1 VTEQGPVVGVLALQ
15 GDVRE
20 HQRVLAGCGLR
31 STLVRRP
38 AELAEVDA
46 LILPGGESTTMSRL
60 LVAFDLMQPLRA
72 RLAADMPAYGSCA
85 GMILLGRE
93 ILNGRLDQQ
102 QLAALDVVVRRNAF
116 GRQVD
121 SFEAD
126 LDFVGVPGAP
136 VRAVFIRAPWV
147 EQAGAGVE
155 VLARVPDIPA
165 AGRAAGR
172 IVAVR
177 QGSVLA
183 TAFHPELTGD
193 HRVHQLFAEMVQ
205 RSSGARVSASGRDWQ
220 PRKSRYERPF
230 EMGDHQAQE
239 GRGRCQAG

>member
-1 VTEQGPVVGVLALQ
+1 MGVLALQ

-20 HQRVLAGCGLR
+20 HQRALAGCGLP

-46 LILPGGESTTMSRL
+46 LVLPGGESTTMSRL
-60 LVAFDLMQPLRA
+60 LLAFDLIEPLRE
-72 RLAADMPAYGSCA
+72 RLAAGMPAYGACA
-85 GMILLGRE
+85 GMILLCRE
-93 ILNGRLDQQ
+93 ILDGRPDQQ

-126 LDFVGVPGAP
+126 LDFVGVPGAA
-136 VRAVFIRAPWV
+136 VRAVFIRAQWV

-155 VLARVPDIPA
+155 VLAKVPDIPA

-193 HRVHQLFAEMVQ
+193 RRVHQLFCEMV
-205 RSSGARVSASGRDWQ
+205 RQ
-220 PRKSRYERPF
+220 PRGVRVL
-230 EMGDHQAQE
+230 G
-239 GRGRCQAG
+239 